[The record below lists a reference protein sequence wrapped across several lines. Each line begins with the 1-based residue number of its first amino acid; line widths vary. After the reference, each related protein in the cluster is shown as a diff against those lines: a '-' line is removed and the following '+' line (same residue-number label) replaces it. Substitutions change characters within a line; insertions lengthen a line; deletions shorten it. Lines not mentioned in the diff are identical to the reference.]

1 MPLFIGFSNRSA
13 IIKLPHRLAQY
24 PVPQDLRDAFINNH
38 DLNGVVP
45 KLTQVIFC
53 WWNYNVLSHKV
64 NLSVYM
70 YFFSNLKLNI
80 IL

>member
-53 WWNYNVLSHKV
+53 
-64 NLSVYM
+64 
-70 YFFSNLKLNI
+70 
-80 IL
+80 